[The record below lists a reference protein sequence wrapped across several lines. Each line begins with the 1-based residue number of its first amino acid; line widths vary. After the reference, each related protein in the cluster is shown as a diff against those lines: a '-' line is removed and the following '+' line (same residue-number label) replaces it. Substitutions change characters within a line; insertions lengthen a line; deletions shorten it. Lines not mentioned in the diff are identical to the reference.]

1 MKIQKLHIDSF
12 RHLENVEFDFTYQ
25 TGERKGQPLDKICLI
40 GQSATG
46 KTSVLEAI
54 KIISHN
60 SEDIKMS
67 KIEKAKI
74 KSEFKE
80 DDYLFF
86 CDEIGVIEH
95 ATSHYGLN
103 SQYNDTIFYYFTAEI
118 LSPNNFNF
126 FTENSSI
133 TFTEQIFNKEFFSPN
148 KTLENKTLP
157 TNSDVKK
164 DLNYLLYKK
173 ILNFNYRTNKDIWNF
188 LLNDIIEY
196 RNKLTQKGSELIN
209 KGLHADFKKL
219 GIEMEYWKNENPNP
233 LIELAEKCLNPIF
246 KKVNL
251 EVDIVDTSVA
261 IPLKPI
267 NKDKAIPANA
277 LSTGTKQL
285 LLTALPLFKLPTDN
299 TMILIDE
306 PERSLYPDM
315 QIELMDYYK
324 NLAPNAQ
331 FIVATHSP
339 FIAAAFE
346 PEERFVLYFGED
358 GKVKVRN
365 GVSPIGDD
373 PNDILYN
380 DFGLSSVINKAGE
393 EAYKIY
399 LAKKQQMIFEEDKA
413 KKKELLKEV
422 EEIGEKYNF

>member
-46 KTSVLEAI
+46 KTSVLEF
-54 KIISHN
+54 
-60 SEDIKMS
+60 
-67 KIEKAKI
+67 I
-74 KSEFKE
+74 KSGIQNNNLTSNKG
-80 DDYLFF
+80 YLNILTQDFLISNKPSENNNFQEIIGKLNKNLIYFF
-86 CDEIGVIEH
+86 
-95 ATSHYGLN
+95 S
-103 SQYNDTIFYYFTAEI
+103 SEI
-118 LSPNNFNF
+118 LSPNNFNI
-126 FTENSSI
+126 FTQNFSKK
-133 TFTEQIFNKEFFSPN
+133 TEQNNISVPSFPSSQLFNASNQSKFLKNAQPNKEQILQNLFN
-148 KTLENKTLP
+148 QRILE
-157 TNSDVKK
+157 
-164 DLNYLLYKK
+164 
-173 ILNFNYRTNKDIWNF
+173 FNYNTNVKIWEH
-188 LLNDIIEY
+188 LLDEISVY
-196 RNKLTQKGSELIN
+196 RDKITQKGSELIN
-209 KGLHADFKKL
+209 KGFHLDYKRLEK
-219 GIEMEYWKNENPNP
+219 EMEIWKFENPNP
-233 LIELAEKCLNPIF
+233 LVELSEKCLNQIF
-246 KKVNL
+246 KKINL
-251 EVDIVDTSVA
+251 EVDLVNTSVA

-267 NKDKAIPANA
+267 NSDKAIPANA

-346 PEERFVLYFGED
+346 PEERFILYFGED
-358 GKVKVRN
+358 GKVKIRN

-399 LAKKQQMIFEEDKA
+399 LEKKQQMIFEEDKA
-413 KKKELLKEV
+413 KKHELLKEV

>member
-46 KTSVLEAI
+46 KTSVLEYINNVFELQSINNTPALKNI
-54 KIISHN
+54 NGTAEFRINKNMIFKYENNIGYFGTLMTRSIS
-60 SEDIKMS
+60 D
-67 KIEKAKI
+67 
-74 KSEFKE
+74 
-80 DDYLFF
+80 
-86 CDEIGVIEH
+86 
-95 ATSHYGLN
+95 LN
-103 SQYNDTIFYYFTAEI
+103 SQLRTLKGNILFYFNSEI
-118 LSPNNFNF
+118 LSQSNFNIF
-126 FTENSSI
+126 AKNTLLKNNKSFSKELSSGFIDFDETPFPDKLNIDNLITLQFTHD
-133 TFTEQIFNKEFFSPN
+133 
-148 KTLENKTLP
+148 
-157 TNSDVKK
+157 TNV
-164 DLNYLLYKK
+164 LIWEYLLSDISK
-173 ILNFNYRTNKDIWNF
+173 YRK
-188 LLNDIIEY
+188 
-196 RNKLTQKGSELIN
+196 KLTQKGSELIN
-209 KGLHADFKKL
+209 QGLHIDYKKL
-219 GIEMEYWKNENPNP
+219 EKEMEKWKRENPNP
-233 LIELAEKCLNPIF
+233 LIELSEKCLNPIF

-251 EVDIVDTSVA
+251 EVDIVDTSVS

-267 NKDKAIPANA
+267 NKDKPVPANS